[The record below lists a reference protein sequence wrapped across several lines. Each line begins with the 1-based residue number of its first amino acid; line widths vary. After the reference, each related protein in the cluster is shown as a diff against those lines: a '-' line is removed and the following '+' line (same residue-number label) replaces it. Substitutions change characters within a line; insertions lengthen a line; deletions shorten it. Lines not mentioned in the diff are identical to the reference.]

1 MLLPMQKIA
10 IIIPCFNE
18 QYRIK
23 KNYVSTI
30 LEQHNVDVY
39 LCNDGSTDDTLQVLN
54 TISNVHPGR
63 CLVINYERNTGKAN
77 TIYTAAG
84 NLLLKGGYTHIAYF
98 DADFSTPPGE
108 IVRMLNFVNKN
119 PDVFVVGS
127 RVQLLNAVIQRK
139 WYRHIIG
146 RLVVTIVNFK
156 FRLDVYDTQCGAKI
170 FPVAMAGVA
179 FSTPFLTSWL
189 FDMEIFIRLRKAGML
204 AYGKELPLRYW
215 TDVDG
220 SKLKL
225 MHAFSILKEI
235 VVLYKIK
242 EKRL

>member
-18 QYRIK
+18 QYRIS
-23 KNYVSTI
+23 KNSVSTI
-30 LEQHNVDVY
+30 LEQPNVDVY
-39 LCNDGSTDDTLQVLN
+39 LCNDGSTDNTLQVLN
-54 TISNVHPGR
+54 TISKNHAGR
-63 CLVINYERNTGKAN
+63 CFVINYERNTGKAN
-77 TIYTAAG
+77 TIYRAAG
-84 NLLLKGGYTHIAYF
+84 SLLLKDEYTHIAYF

-108 IVRMLNFVNKN
+108 IVRMLEFAYKN
-119 PDVFVVGS
+119 PDIFVIGS

-146 RLVVTIVNFK
+146 RIVVTIVNFK
-156 FRLDVYDTQCGAKI
+156 FRLAVYDSQCGAKI
-170 FPVAMAGVA
+170 FPVAIANIA
-179 FSTPFLTSWL
+179 FNTPFLTSWL

-204 AYGKELPLRYW
+204 AHGIELPLHNW
-215 TDVDG
+215 IDADG

-225 MHAFSILKEI
+225 THVFSILKEI

-242 EKRL
+242 EN